1 MLRTLL
7 CAVAA
12 LLIAFGAAFAAEGVV
27 TNYNAETKEVTVKVG
42 DKTYTAKIAD
52 IKILSAGGKEIPAD
66 KFKGFKKEAKVDV
79 TLDGDKIKEIKF
91 LPAKKPAG
99 E

>member
-1 MLRTLL
+1 MMRTLL

-12 LLIAFGAAFAAEGVV
+12 LLIAVGGVFAAEGVV
-27 TNYNAETKEVTVKVG
+27 TKFDETTKEVTVKVG

-52 IKILSAGGKEIPAD
+52 IKVLSAGGKEIPAD
-66 KFKGFKKEAKVDV
+66 KFKGFKADTKVDV
-79 TLDGDKIKEIKF
+79 TLDGDKIKEIKM
-91 LPAKKPAG
+91 LPKKKPAA